1 MSTMYELGIHPNG
14 PELKAGGKLNFRILP
29 QTLDLKIQRLTETAK
44 LPTKAHK
51 NDACFDIYA
60 DIPDEEYCIEKP
72 VTMDNLSDI
81 FFNTSNL
88 IEKGEGVA
96 IPPHQ
101 TVLIP
106 TGFATEIPNGFW
118 GAIFARSGLASKQGL
133 RPAQGVPVIDEPYRG
148 QWLIPLHNDSEETRI
163 IHHGDRICQFML
175 LPYFD
180 TTLTEVN
187 NLSTTDRGEGGFG
200 SSGTN

>member
-1 MSTMYELGIHPNG
+1 MSICLEGETGAEICVANRHFPST
-14 PELKAGGKLNFRILP
+14 LNLQI
-29 QTLDLKIQRLTETAK
+29 KRLTDSAK

-60 DIPDEEYCIEKP
+60 DIPDEEYACCFGFTKEKRG
-72 VTMDNLSDI
+72 
-81 FFNTSNL
+81 
-88 IEKGEGVA
+88 KGVVV
-96 IPPHQ
+96 PPHE
-101 TVLIP
+101 TVIIP
-106 TGFATEIPNGFW
+106 TGFSTSIPHGFW

-148 QWLIPLHNDSEETRI
+148 EWKIPLHNQSDEYQI

-180 TTLTEVN
+180 TNLIEVDF
-187 NLSTTDRGEGGFG
+187 LSSTDRGDGGFG
-200 SSGTN
+200 STGK

>member
-1 MSTMYELGIHPNG
+1 MGFFIEGYNDIEVKSSFNIRTM
-14 PELKAGGKLNFRILP
+14 PETLN
-29 QTLDLKIQRLTETAK
+29 LKIQRLTDTAK

-51 NDACFDIYA
+51 TDACFDIYA
-60 DIPDEEYCIEKP
+60 DIPNEEYRVEKS
-72 VTMDNLSDI
+72 VTLEQLGEFMFGGASLTESG
-81 FFNTSNL
+81 
-88 IEKGEGVA
+88 KGIA
-96 IPPHQ
+96 IQPHQ

-106 TGFATEIPNGFW
+106 TGFATEIPHGFW

-148 QWLIPLHNDSEETRI
+148 QWMIPLHNDSEETRI

-180 TTLTEVN
+180 TTITEVD
-187 NLSTTDRGEGGFG
+187 NLSETDRGEGGFG
-200 SSGTN
+200 STGTN

>member
-14 PELKAGGKLNFRILP
+14 PELEAGGKLNFRILP
-29 QTLDLKIQRLTETAK
+29 QTLDLKIQRLTNTAK
-44 LPTKAHK
+44 LPTKAYPT
-51 NDACFDIYA
+51 DACFDIYA
-60 DIPDEEYCIEKP
+60 DIPDKKHDGFSYSEERNKIEP
-72 VTMDNLSDI
+72 GD
-81 FFNTSNL
+81 
-88 IEKGEGVA
+88 GV
-96 IPPHQ
+96 IIHPHQ

-106 TGFATEIPNGFW
+106 TGFATEIPHGFW

-148 QWLIPLHNDSEETRI
+148 VWKIPLHNDSEEVRV

-180 TTLTEVN
+180 TTLTEVD

>member
-1 MSTMYELGIHPNG
+1 MEAIANWNIPLHGNLMQQYNNIDFSFVCKP
-14 PELKAGGKLNFRILP
+14 LN
-29 QTLDLKIQRLTETAK
+29 LKIQRLTDTAK
-44 LPTKAHK
+44 LPQKSHPT
-51 NDACFDIYA
+51 DACFDIYA
-60 DIPDEEYCIEKP
+60 DIPDEEYYVEKREQ
-72 VTMDNLSDI
+72 LSEFMFSGAI
-81 FFNTSNL
+81 LAESG
-88 IEKGEGVA
+88 KGVA
-96 IPPHQ
+96 IKPHQ

-106 TGFATEIPNGFW
+106 TGFATEIPHGFW

-148 QWLIPLHNDSEETRI
+148 QWMIPLHNDSEETHI

-180 TTLTEVN
+180 TILTEVD

-200 SSGTN
+200 SSGV

>member
-1 MSTMYELGIHPNG
+1 MGFFIEGYNDT
-14 PELKAGGKLNFRILP
+14 ELKSSFNIRTMP
-29 QTLDLKIQRLTETAK
+29 QTLNLKIQRLTDTAK
-44 LPTKAHK
+44 LPTKAHDT
-51 NDACFDIYA
+51 DACFDIYA
-60 DIPDEEYCIEKP
+60 DIPYKHYEYYMKSTNEYPSTWEDK
-72 VTMDNLSDI
+72 TY
-81 FFNTSNL
+81 F
-88 IEKGEGVA
+88 GEGIA
-96 IPPHQ
+96 IQPHQ

-106 TGFATEIPNGFW
+106 TGFATEIPHGFW

-148 QWLIPLHNDSEETRI
+148 MWMIPLHNDSEETRI

-187 NLSTTDRGEGGFG
+187 NLSETDRGEGGFG
-200 SSGTN
+200 STGTN